1 MPDRGLL
8 EATTIDAPGLN
19 GATPAPWTLDG
30 ARWAQITYEVN
41 QQAALGRMPGDVNR
55 PVPCYARL
63 IVVDAPESP
72 AGPFRLAALFAGGRY
87 RMMPKNV
94 LVDAIVDGPTDAF
107 LGAFGAPYRKGDVT
121 FERHG
126 ERFAATIADGSDE
139 LARLTLPSLLAID
152 PAMLRW
158 DPWLG
163 FTSEDGR
170 LQIVEYG
177 PRAEPSEA
185 FLTKGA
191 TLETPPALQRNH
203 LWRTFR
209 NLNTITACYCEGAL
223 TLTAPEVQ
231 QTVL

>member
-8 EATTIDAPGLN
+8 EATTIEAPALG
-19 GATPAPWTLDG
+19 GPHPAPWTLPG
-30 ARWAQITYEVN
+30 ARWAQLTYEVN
-41 QQAALGRMPGDVNR
+41 QQAALGRMPADVAR

-63 IVVDAPESP
+63 IILEAPESP
-72 AGPFRLAALFAGGRY
+72 AGPFKLAALFAGGRY
-87 RMMPKNV
+87 RMMPKNM
-94 LVDAIVDGPTDAF
+94 LVDAIVDGPADA
-107 LGAFGAPYRKGDVT
+107 LAGAFGAPYRPGRIQA
-121 FERHG
+121 ERDG
-126 ERFAATIADGSDE
+126 ERYTASVADGSGE
-139 LARLTLPSLLAID
+139 LARLMLPHLLAID

-163 FTSEDGR
+163 FTANDGT

-177 PRAEPSEA
+177 PRVEPSEA

-209 NLNTITACYCEGAL
+209 NLNTITASYSEGAF